1 MFSEAA
7 DGDFQTIMN
16 TGDSVSTEA
25 AVRCGHQ
32 SVFILL
38 GRSLTCNP

>member
-7 DGDFQTIMN
+7 DGNFQTITN
-16 TGDSVSTEA
+16 TGDSASTEA
-25 AVRCGHQ
+25 AVTFGLQ